1 MSVEDDAA
9 IRRLEEA
16 VVSQPGDPSLHFDL
30 GVLLWDKGGEL
41 PDIKEKAAQHFL
53 IAAKLNPQNPAA
65 FTYLGH
71 YYARVAVDSQR
82 AIKCYQRALSL
93 NPDDSIAGEAV
104 CDILDATGK
113 ETLEI
118 AVCREASLKSPRA
131 FWALCRLGYLLV
143 NQNKWSEAVQ
153 SLQQAIRGY
162 PTCADLWEAL
172 GLSYQ
177 QMGMFTAAVKSYGRA
192 IELEESRVFALVE
205 SGNVYLMLGSFRK
218 GIEQFRQALQ
228 ISPLNLSAHHGLASA
243 LLSLAKES
251 IDSGAFKWGA
261 SLLEEAS
268 KVALASTSIVGNISC
283 AWKLL
288 GDIQDWAQELTKI
301 HSAVRS
307 CHGREC
313 AV

>member
-1 MSVEDDAA
+1 MLKSIIQKNSTRDHFENKETEGKRERERNLEAGLYNRRLPRRRSHQGFGSEAEMVLSFNPFSLFYVIVVVILIIIKLFFFFKICQSVEDDAA

-143 NQNKWSEAVQ
+143 IAHPNFLLLHCLLFPS
-153 SLQQAIRGY
+153 
-162 PTCADLWEAL
+162 C
-172 GLSYQ
+172 
-177 QMGMFTAAVKSYGRA
+177 
-192 IELEESRVFALVE
+192 
-205 SGNVYLMLGSFRK
+205 
-218 GIEQFRQALQ
+218 Q
-228 ISPLNLSAHHGLASA
+228 IH
-243 LLSLAKES
+243 
-251 IDSGAFKWGA
+251 
-261 SLLEEAS
+261 
-268 KVALASTSIVGNISC
+268 C
-283 AWKLL
+283 KLT
-288 GDIQDWAQELTKI
+288 GQPKQV
-301 HSAVRS
+301 VRS
-307 CHGREC
+307 RAESSAGHQRLSHMC
-313 AV
+313 